1 MSILKVVNRT
11 KQFEDFI
18 SKNGTADIFQKIYE
32 LEAVLQEGTPKYL
45 DGLGL
50 QILTPAAPRVRIK
63 EKDNHDHEVI
73 MLASNSYLSLTTH
86 PRVIA
91 ACKAACDAYGFGMS
105 ASPLLAG
112 TSVLH
117 RQLEKLIAEFY
128 EAEDAMIFPCGYSG
142 NVGII
147 AALCGSGDVVLTD
160 SANHASIFDGC
171 RLSGAEIKVFL
182 HRNIDH
188 LEKILKN
195 LPESQKGRLI
205 VTCGVFSMDGDVA
218 PLDQIVELAERY
230 HARVMIDEAHALG
243 VVGPTGRGTAEKFN
257 CMGKVDIIFG
267 TMSKAPGA
275 IGGYCTGT
283 ASLIR
288 YLRYYARPY
297 FFSTSSPAPIV
308 AGVIEVF
315 KLLMQDAAGRDRL
328 WNNIRYMLTD
338 LKRLGFDTGDTESAI
353 IPIMIGDEGK
363 LANLHNDLRHQ
374 GVFTNLVTYPA
385 VRRKECR
392 LRVSIMNSL
401 TREEM
406 DRALGIFAEL
416 GRKYGVIL

>member
-1 MSILKVVNRT
+1 MSKVVNLP

-18 SKNGTADIFQKIYE
+18 SNNGKADIFQKVYD
-32 LEAVLQEGTPKYL
+32 LEVVLKDSSPRYL

-50 QILTPAAPRVRIK
+50 QILTPAAPSIRIK
-63 EKDNHDHEVI
+63 EKDNHAHEVI

-91 ACKAACDAYGFGMS
+91 ACKAACDEYGFGMG

-112 TSVLH
+112 TTVLH
-117 RQLEKLIAEFY
+117 RQLERLIAEFY
-128 EAEDAMIFPCGYSG
+128 ETDDAMIFPCGYSG

-147 AALCGSGDVVLTD
+147 SALCGPGDVVLTD

-171 RLSGAEIKVFL
+171 KLSGAKVKVFL
-182 HRNIDH
+182 HRNLEH

-195 LPESQKGRLI
+195 LPEDQKGRLI
-205 VTCGVFSMDGDVA
+205 VTCGVFSMNGDLA
-218 PLDQIVELAERY
+218 RLDQIVELAKRY
-230 HARVMIDEAHALG
+230 NSRVMIDEAHALG
-243 VVGPTGRGTAEKFN
+243 VVGPTGRGTPEKYN
-257 CMGKVDIIFG
+257 CADRVDIIYG
-267 TMSKAPGA
+267 TLSKAAGA
-275 IGGYCTGT
+275 IGGYCAGI

-297 FFSTSSPAPIV
+297 FFSTSLPAPIV
-308 AGVIEVF
+308 AGLIEIF
-315 KLLMQDAAGRDRL
+315 KLMMEDAAGRDRL
-328 WNNIRYMLTD
+328 WENIRYMLAG
-338 LKRLGFDTGDTESAI
+338 LKRLGFDTGDTDSAI
-353 IPIMIGDEGK
+353 IPIMIRDEGK
-363 LANLHNDLRHQ
+363 LANFHNDLRYK
-374 GVFTNLVTYPA
+374 GVLTNLVTYPA

-401 TREEM
+401 RQEEM
-406 DRALGIFAEL
+406 DRALDIFAGL